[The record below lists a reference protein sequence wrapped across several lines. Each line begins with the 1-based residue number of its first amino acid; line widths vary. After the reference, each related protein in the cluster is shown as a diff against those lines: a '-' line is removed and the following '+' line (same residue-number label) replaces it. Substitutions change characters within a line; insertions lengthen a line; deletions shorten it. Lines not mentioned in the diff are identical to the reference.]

1 MKKQGAGCVK
11 LSSLADLTGSSVFF
25 VVITC
30 LAGHPSRQVRLYQAP
45 SRGSYLIV
53 YNKLFH
59 PHDDFIITEQRIVRA
74 LVSGL
79 CSVEQFRSRS
89 VVPDSSQ

>member
-1 MKKQGAGCVK
+1 MKF
-11 LSSLADLTGSSVFF
+11 SSLADLTGSGVFF

-30 LAGHPSRQVRLYQAP
+30 LGGHPSRRNPRLYQAP

-79 CSVEQFRSRS
+79 CSVEQLRSRS
-89 VVPDSSQ
+89 AVPDSSQ